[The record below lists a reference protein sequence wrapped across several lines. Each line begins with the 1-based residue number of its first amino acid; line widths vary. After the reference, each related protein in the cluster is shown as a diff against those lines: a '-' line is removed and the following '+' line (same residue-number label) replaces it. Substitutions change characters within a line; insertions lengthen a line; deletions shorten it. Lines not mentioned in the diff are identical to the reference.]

1 MNDVKISVIIPIYNC
16 EDYIKQCLDSIKD
29 QSLNDI
35 EIICIDDASTDNTL
49 NIINDFSKKDKR
61 IKCIMQ
67 SKNFGA
73 GPARNRGLELARGE
87 YISFVDSDDFIID
100 NNAYEKLYEIA
111 TKNYADVVSANM
123 KVYNNDKLEK
133 NSFINDINST
143 SQINP
148 EDYGI
153 PWYFQ
158 KNLYKKQFL
167 EEKNIKFPDYRSG
180 EDPVFL
186 AKVLKDANI
195 IYGLPIDFYI
205 YRSSSYAKIN
215 NEEKEIDYIKHFK
228 DVFDI
233 LDFSKFQKT
242 VLEYEK
248 IMYNFFNEYTFTF
261 QSKSL
266 NKNINDIFK
275 DDTKTLMIYE
285 LNCSLWEKNKEI
297 QKLKRTLSKK
307 EKIIQDIMLSNSWKL
322 TKFLREMGLWLRN
335 LIKNKSIHQD
345 TKTCK

>member
-1 MNDVKISVIIPIYNC
+1 MNEVKISVIIPIYNC

-35 EIICIDDASTDNTL
+35 EIICIDDASTDNSL
-49 NIINDFSKKDKR
+49 EIINNFSKKDKR
-61 IKCIMQ
+61 IKCIRQ
-67 SKNFGA
+67 SKNCGA

-100 NNAYEKLYEIA
+100 NKAYEKLYEIA
-111 TKNYADVVSANM
+111 TTNYADVVSANM

-133 NSFINDINST
+133 NSFIKDINSN

-186 AKVLKDANI
+186 AKVLKDVNI

-205 YRSSSYAKIN
+205 YRSSPHAKIN
-215 NEEKEIDYIKHFK
+215 SEEKEIDYIEHFK

-266 NKNINDIFK
+266 NKNIKDIFK

-285 LNCSLWEKNKEI
+285 LNCSLWEKNNEI

-322 TKFLREMGLWLRN
+322 TKFLRKMGLWLRN
-335 LIKNKSIHQD
+335 PIKNKPLNQD
-345 TKTCK
+345 TKISK